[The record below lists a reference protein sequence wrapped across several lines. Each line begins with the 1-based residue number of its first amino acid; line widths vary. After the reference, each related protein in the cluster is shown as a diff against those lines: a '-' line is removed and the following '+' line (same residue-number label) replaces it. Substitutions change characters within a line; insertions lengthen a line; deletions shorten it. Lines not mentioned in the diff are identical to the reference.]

1 MTSRLPGMLGVAV
14 VTAVALGG
22 CATLAAPEP
31 GFSDE
36 EWAEYTYAQADARWE
51 YLGLPLDL
59 QPLNAPVVIV
69 ASDDYPAKYAE
80 CMNDAGFDRYLPD
93 GTIEGSEDSF
103 VVTSDAELI
112 ASFGCSTHL
121 ALKSQENGMLNAAQ
135 REYAYDYYAEVLVP
149 CLIKHNIDLGAVPSR
164 EQFDEM
170 LGVWNPYN
178 SVREEDLDRV
188 SSDDELRADCLP
200 VPPGMTNYLSY
211 GFY

>member
-1 MTSRLPGMLGVAV
+1 MLGAALVAALV
-14 VTAVALGG
+14 LGG
-22 CATLAAPEP
+22 CATVTAPEP

-36 EWAEYTYAQADARWE
+36 EWAEYTNAQADVRWG
-51 YLGLPLDL
+51 YLGLPPDL
-59 QPLNAPVVIV
+59 QPPDAPVVIV
-69 ASDDYPAKYAE
+69 SSDEYSAKYAE

-93 GTIEGSEDSF
+93 GTIEGSEDNF
-103 VVTSDAELI
+103 VTTSEAELI

-121 ALKSQENGMLNAAQ
+121 VLNTQENGMLNAAQ

-149 CLIKHNIDLGAVPSR
+149 CLSKHDIDLSGVPSR

-170 LGVWNPYN
+170 LGTWNPYN

-211 GFY
+211 GYY